1 MNAVR
6 VYVPSSL
13 RALREILAAEELGP
27 APFTAHAVTE
37 ALRDAYADG
46 GDEEWEYAA
55 ASAAGLASVGLL
67 TRDEPARR
75 VVLAVDVSR
84 VSSCASQVDADDPTA
99 VRVDEAV
106 PFRRIAAVLA
116 DAVDAEAD
124 VARAREALASAA
136 SDANVLLERCLAHE
150 LGWWA
155 TQEIGA
161 LLAEAGIPGELGLG
175 GSV

>member
-6 VYVPSSL
+6 VYLPSSL
-13 RALREILAAEELGP
+13 RSLREILAAKELGP
-27 APFTAHAVTE
+27 GPYTAHAVTE

-67 TRDEPARR
+67 SGDEPARR
-75 VVLAVDVSR
+75 VVLALDVSH
-84 VSSCASQVDADDPTA
+84 ASQVDADDPTA
-99 VRVDEAV
+99 VRIDETV

-136 SDANVLLERCLAHE
+136 SDADVLLERCLAHE

-161 LLAEAGIPGELGLG
+161 LLAEAGCPG
-175 GSV
+175 

>member
-6 VYVPSSL
+6 VYLPSSL
-13 RALREILAAEELGP
+13 RSLREILAAKELGP
-27 APFTAHAVTE
+27 GPFTAHAVTE

-67 TRDEPARR
+67 SGDEPARR
-75 VVLAVDVSR
+75 VVLALDVSH
-84 VSSCASQVDADDPTA
+84 VSRVDADDPTV

-136 SDANVLLERCLAHE
+136 SDADGLLERCLAHE

-161 LLAEAGIPGELGLG
+161 LLADAGPPGELGLG
-175 GSV
+175 ASV